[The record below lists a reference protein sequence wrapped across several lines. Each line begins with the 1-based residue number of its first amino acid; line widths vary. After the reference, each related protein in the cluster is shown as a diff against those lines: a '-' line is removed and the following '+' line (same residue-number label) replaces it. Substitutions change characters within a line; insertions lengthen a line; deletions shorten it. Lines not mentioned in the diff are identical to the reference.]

1 MDPAVRRQLQTARLK
16 LSPAD
21 QRRLEEV
28 CAKQGVP
35 AELVR
40 DLLIVEDDLSQLKRR
55 HDVFTRL
62 GEVVAKHAGGA

>member
-1 MDPAVRRQLQTARLK
+1 MDPAVRKQLQSARLK
-16 LSPAD
+16 LSQAD

-28 CAKQGVP
+28 CAKHGVP

-40 DLLIVEDDLSQLKRR
+40 ELLVVEDDLSQLKRR

-62 GEVVAKHAGGA
+62 GDGITKYTTGA